1 MSLLPIISRE
11 EARQKGLKRF
21 FTGKPC
27 KHGHVCER
35 RVDSSECAECGR
47 TRGRAYHRR
56 PDVKERVQAHRQQPD
71 VKERIQERVR
81 AWAQRPEVRE
91 RRRAYHRRPEVK
103 ERKRRPEVRAQ
114 QRAYQQRP
122 DVKERR
128 QRPEVKERRLAYLRI
143 WRQRPDVKERIRA
156 YSQRRGLAYRGNG
169 GGDAAVRDQ
178 RAAPGGAP
186 RRYEKVCSRRRRL
199 TFRRHSIRR
208 PAARSRAGLAGTGS
222 VYFARNNAA
231 TPDKVIVTEG
241 GALGRSSRRVVAS
254 GTPRLRYGCSN
265 GLRCW
270 MEGKTARG
278 PT

>member
-11 EARQKGLKRF
+11 EAWQKGLKRF

-156 YSQRRGLAYRGNG
+156 YSQRRGLAYRQRPE
-169 GGDAAVRDQ
+169 VKEHKKEYQ
-178 RAAPGGAP
+178 RAYRQRPEVKERERAPAPAAGCERTEPGLPPGAGGEEAIAGMGAETP
-186 RRYEKVCSRRRRL
+186 RYESSEQRQQRVTQEVGQVMRNLEKFVRWKSMMPNCGQ
-199 TFRRHSIRR
+199 
-208 PAARSRAGLAGTGS
+208 AS
-222 VYFARNNAA
+222 V
-231 TPDKVIVTEG
+231 
-241 GALGRSSRRVVAS
+241 
-254 GTPRLRYGCSN
+254 
-265 GLRCW
+265 
-270 MEGKTARG
+270 
-278 PT
+278 

>member
-1 MSLLPIISRE
+1 MTATAQARGKTTSEGIMSLLPIISRE

-114 QRAYQQRP
+114 QRASQQ
-122 DVKERR
+122 
-128 QRPEVKERRLAYLRI
+128 
-143 WRQRPDVKERIRA
+143 
-156 YSQRRGLAYRGNG
+156 RGLAYRQRPEM
-169 GGDAAVRDQ
+169 DA
-178 RAAPGGAP
+178 
-186 RRYEKVCSRRRRL
+186 
-199 TFRRHSIRR
+199 F
-208 PAARSRAGLAGTGS
+208 S
-222 VYFARNNAA
+222 VQ
-231 TPDKVIVTEG
+231 
-241 GALGRSSRRVVAS
+241 SVAS
-254 GTPRLRYGCSN
+254 NRR
-265 GLRCW
+265 
-270 MEGKTARG
+270 
-278 PT
+278 

>member
-1 MSLLPIISRE
+1 MSLLPIISRD

-114 QRAYQQRP
+114 QRAY
-122 DVKERR
+122 
-128 QRPEVKERRLAYLRI
+128 
-143 WRQRPDVKERIRA
+143 
-156 YSQRRGLAYRGNG
+156 
-169 GGDAAVRDQ
+169 
-178 RAAPGGAP
+178 
-186 RRYEKVCSRRRRL
+186 
-199 TFRRHSIRR
+199 
-208 PAARSRAGLAGTGS
+208 
-222 VYFARNNAA
+222 
-231 TPDKVIVTEG
+231 
-241 GALGRSSRRVVAS
+241 
-254 GTPRLRYGCSN
+254 
-265 GLRCW
+265 
-270 MEGKTARG
+270 
-278 PT
+278 

>member
-91 RRRAYHRRPEVK
+91 RRRAYTGGRR
-103 ERKRRPEVRAQ
+103 
-114 QRAYQQRP
+114 
-122 DVKERR
+122 
-128 QRPEVKERRLAYLRI
+128 
-143 WRQRPDVKERIRA
+143 
-156 YSQRRGLAYRGNG
+156 
-169 GGDAAVRDQ
+169 
-178 RAAPGGAP
+178 
-186 RRYEKVCSRRRRL
+186 
-199 TFRRHSIRR
+199 
-208 PAARSRAGLAGTGS
+208 
-222 VYFARNNAA
+222 
-231 TPDKVIVTEG
+231 
-241 GALGRSSRRVVAS
+241 
-254 GTPRLRYGCSN
+254 
-265 GLRCW
+265 
-270 MEGKTARG
+270 
-278 PT
+278 

>member
-1 MSLLPIISRE
+1 MTATAQARGKTTSEGIMSLLPIISRE

-91 RRRAYHRRPEVK
+91 RRRAYHRWSEVK

-178 RAAPGGAP
+178 RAAPGARHPGGQGDKFKVLTCVQDGASNLVV
-186 RRYEKVCSRRRRL
+186 RENRES
-199 TFRRHSIRR
+199 
-208 PAARSRAGLAGTGS
+208 RSR
-222 VYFARNNAA
+222 
-231 TPDKVIVTEG
+231 K
-241 GALGRSSRRVVAS
+241 
-254 GTPRLRYGCSN
+254 
-265 GLRCW
+265 W
-270 MEGKTARG
+270 
-278 PT
+278 